1 MAAKKLFF
9 VFVLLILTS
18 LTLKQKFLNYV
29 RADEA
34 SEDNLHKNKRIIN
47 WPPFWQKIS
56 LDFSGPYPSRE
67 YCLIVVDDY
76 SRYPVV
82 ELVRTISAAVKT

>member
-47 WPPFWQKIS
+47 
-56 LDFSGPYPSRE
+56 
-67 YCLIVVDDY
+67 
-76 SRYPVV
+76 
-82 ELVRTISAAVKT
+82 